1 MLLAPGDAVEVIED
15 LNPGYRIKLS
25 SPWHG
30 AIFTCADADLYQFE
44 LPGFDA
50 LDGTTISSYDTLS
63 SKTKDERRAG
73 GQCEQC
79 GRKLEM
85 SVFGLLPCPRC
96 KPEPQ
101 AKW

>member
-50 LDGTTISSYDTLS
+50 LDTTNSSSYDVS
-63 SKTKDERRAG
+63 SSEKLARKAG
-73 GQCEQC
+73 GRCETC
-79 GRKLEM
+79 GKKLEM
-85 SVFGLLPCPRC
+85 SVWGLLPCSRC
-96 KPEPQ
+96 QPPAP